1 MNSMKFKLAAGVLSL
16 SMALSVAPAFAAGKV
31 KSVKVTNLPATYL
44 TVKKNGSK
52 TLKVSVK
59 TSGGASKKVAYKTS
73 NKKVVKVNSKGKV
86 TGVKKGTAKVT
97 VYAKASKSKKAVI
110 TVTVGTPATSVKL
123 NKTKASLKTGK
134 TLKLKATVKPSSA
147 SNKKVVWTT
156 SNKKVAAVESNG
168 TVHAW
173 KKGTVKI
180 TATAKDGSG
189 KKATCT
195 IKTSGKAVDT
205 ADQLI

>member
-1 MNSMKFKLAAGVLSL
+1 MNFMKFKLAAGVLSL

-97 VYAKASKSKKAVI
+97 VYAKASKNKKVVI
-110 TVTVGTPATSVKL
+110 KVTVGTPVTSVKL
-123 NKTKASLKTGK
+123 NKKTAALKTGK
-134 TLKLKATVKPSSA
+134 TLKLKATVSPKKA
-147 SNKKVVWTT
+147 SNKKVIWTT
-156 SNKKVAAVESNG
+156 SNKKVAVVEANG

-173 KKGTVKI
+173 TKGKVKI
-180 TATAKDGSG
+180 TATAQDGSG

-205 ADQLI
+205 ADQFI

>member
-1 MNSMKFKLAAGVLSL
+1 MKNNIKKMIACQLTLL
-16 SMALSVAPAFAAGKV
+16 MALSVGTNVTFA
-31 KSVKVTNLPATYL
+31 
-44 TVKKNGSK
+44 
-52 TLKVSVK
+52 
-59 TSGGASKKVAYKTS
+59 
-73 NKKVVKVNSKGKV
+73 
-86 TGVKKGTAKVT
+86 
-97 VYAKASKSKKAVI
+97 KKAKTNI
-110 TVTVGTPATSVKL
+110 KL